1 MGNTGEP
8 RKTDHSEDGSQHN
21 FISSQDRTRENSK
34 SELEAENPGE
44 SSHIGFRASFLSQA
58 SPYFM
63 IWACFLIC
71 ETKIVLMIAKTTQLC
86 YLSIQVKKK
95 TKQKQKN
102 F

>member
-21 FISSQDRTRENSK
+21 FISSQDRTREKSK

-44 SSHIGFRASFLSQA
+44 SSHIGFRGLAFC
-58 SPYFM
+58 PDFTTICM
-63 IWACFLIC
+63 IWACFLIR
-71 ETKIVLMIAKTTQLC
+71 EMKIVLMIAKTTPAL
-86 YLSIQVKKK
+86 L
-95 TKQKQKN
+95 